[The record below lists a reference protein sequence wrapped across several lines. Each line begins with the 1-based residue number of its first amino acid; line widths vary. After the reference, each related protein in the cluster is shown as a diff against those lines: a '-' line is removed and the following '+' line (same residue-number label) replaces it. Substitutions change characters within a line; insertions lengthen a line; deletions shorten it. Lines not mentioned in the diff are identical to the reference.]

1 MSGVVR
7 RLRLT
12 LRKDRWFYDTVHG
25 MQMWYR
31 RKRWGLRH
39 VHPTSYILPGSQISP
54 DLVARE
60 YTFINTGC
68 MIWPRVQIGAYTLLA
83 PRVAII
89 GGDHLFDKPGTPI
102 IFSGRPE
109 MPTTIIEQDCWLGYA
124 SVIRAGVRI
133 GRGAIIGANAV
144 ITRDVG
150 PYEIWAGVPA
160 RKIGERFAEG
170 ADRAKHDQMLQQ
182 PPSSVRDRG
191 VFPETLPLA
200 DE

>member
-1 MSGVVR
+1 MHDLATGA
-7 RLRLT
+7 
-12 LRKDRWFYDTVHG
+12 DRCVY
-25 MQMWYR
+25 
-31 RKRWGLRH
+31 
-39 VHPTSYILPGSQISP
+39 
-54 DLVARE
+54 A
-60 YTFINTGC
+60 
-68 MIWPRVQIGAYTLLA
+68 AA

-150 PYEIWAGVPA
+150 PYEIWAGFRHENRRALCGGRRP
-160 RKIGERFAEG
+160 GEA
-170 ADRAKHDQMLQQ
+170 
-182 PPSSVRDRG
+182 
-191 VFPETLPLA
+191 
-200 DE
+200 